1 MLSENANEAGMVYA
15 VGKGC
20 CGCLLESLSLEV
32 GLINKGEENAVL
44 NIESPDG
51 KSLLLSGNL
60 EWGCGEGEEDEYR
73 SDLEL

>member
-1 MLSENANEAGMVYA
+1 MLSENVNEAGIVYA

-32 GLINKGEENAVL
+32 GLINKGEENAEL
-44 NIESPDG
+44 KIESPDA

-60 EWGCGEGEEDEYR
+60 EGGCGKCKEDEYR